1 MYEIKKYGFKISNL
15 YSILIDNIAV
25 FSDLHIGYEG
35 VLRMEG
41 AMIPK
46 YQKKVIK
53 KRIEEIIRRYNPDK
67 IVINGDFKHEFGK
80 NLKQEWNEV
89 SELLDFLVKKLEVII
104 VRGNHDNFIKTI
116 AKKFNVEV
124 KDEYEYGEIKFVHG
138 HKEANGDKIVI
149 GHEHPSLVIRDKVG
163 VVAKLPCFLI
173 SKEMVVLPAMSPLAS
188 GTDVSSASNEEYL
201 SPILKSYDVDVME
214 IYAISD
220 ELMHFSSVGKIKRV
234 I

>member
-1 MYEIKKYGFKISNL
+1 MYEIKKYGFKINNL
-15 YSILIDNIAV
+15 YSLIIDNIAA

-41 AMIPK
+41 VMIPK

-53 KRIEEIIRRYNPDK
+53 KRIEEILNRYNPDR
-67 IVINGDFKHEFGK
+67 IIINGDFKHEFGK

-89 SELLDFLVKKLEVII
+89 SELLKFLVKKVDVVI

-116 AKKFNVEV
+116 AKKFNVMVVE
-124 KDEYEYGEIKFVHG
+124 EYEYGDIKFVHG
-138 HKEANGDKIVI
+138 HKEARGGKIVI
-149 GHEHPSLVIRDKVG
+149 GHEHPSLSIRDKVG
-163 VVAKLPCFLI
+163 VLTKLPCFLI

-188 GTDVSSASNEEYL
+188 GTDVLSATNEEYF
-201 SPILKSYDVDVME
+201 SPILKNYDVEGME

-220 ELMHFSSVGKIKRV
+220 ELMHFSSVGKIKR
-234 I
+234 II